1 MRADTSRSSPLSAGR
16 GTARTRTFRKP
27 RRSRVRNSLR
37 ESNSTDPNGRSTT
50 LPFQK
55 TESRSRNSRNDP
67 TDSRLPSGTDGRR
80 SEKKAWNSAWKNNL
94 HKKIPRG
101 SRGIFCAT
109 IFVRRAL
116 PFTRR
121 RIGTRRG
128 PLRLSL
134 TRRTRISR
142 TIPTLCLTK
151 RPETP
156 LRQQRRTRKP
166 RRNRAYAPPASEG
179 IRGSRR

>member
-1 MRADTSRSSPLSAGR
+1 MVECRNGR
-16 GTARTRTFRKP
+16 RTGT
-27 RRSRVRNSLR
+27 RVRHIRNERHLR
-37 ESNSTDPNGRSTT
+37 RRMTRRRRHLLVHRRRRRYRRGEYRQRRR
-50 LPFQK
+50 L
-55 TESRSRNSRNDP
+55 SRPKRFCGIRRFLSRHRP
-67 TDSRLPSGTDGRR
+67 LRVL
-80 SEKKAWNSAWKNNL
+80 
-94 HKKIPRG
+94 KKIPRG

-142 TIPTLCLTK
+142 KIPTLCLTK